1 MCIRDRNK
9 CEEILNASD
18 LLSAQDAVAICVFDL
33 NNLRNINNNL
43 GHDKGDEY
51 IRSFAVQL
59 RIAVADEYFVGRDG
73 GDEFIAV
80 LKNVTRMQVEECLRA
95 VSYTHLM
102 EIHIINKSYKVCSV
116 LPIISSCVFLE
127 STLKKALYPATRTM
141 RSLCFSG
148 CFCASINV
156 SLETILYCT

>member
-1 MCIRDRNK
+1 MRQPGLPNKNK

-73 GDEFIAV
+73 DDEFVAV
-80 LKNVTRMQVEECLRA
+80 IKKSLVCRWKNVLEIFGNRRQNIQRNTQKCQQLCSL
-95 VSYTHLM
+95 VS
-102 EIHIINKSYKVCSV
+102 
-116 LPIISSCVFLE
+116 
-127 STLKKALYPATRTM
+127 
-141 RSLCFSG
+141 
-148 CFCASINV
+148 NV
-156 SLETILYCT
+156 AGF